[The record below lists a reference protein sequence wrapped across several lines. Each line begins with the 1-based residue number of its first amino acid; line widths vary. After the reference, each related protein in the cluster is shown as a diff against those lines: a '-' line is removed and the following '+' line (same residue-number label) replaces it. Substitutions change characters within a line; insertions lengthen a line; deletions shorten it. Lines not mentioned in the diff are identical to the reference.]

1 MKATLE
7 FNLPEDSSEFEIAA
21 RSMNW
26 ALVVWDLDSFLRN
39 RIKYDD
45 KEELQEVRDYLTFL
59 LNDKN
64 LSLET
69 IK

>member
-21 RSMNW
+21 GSMNW

-45 KEELQEVRDYLTFL
+45 KTAWDREAENT
-59 LNDKN
+59 
-64 LSLET
+64 
-69 IK
+69 